1 MAHGVRDIVAKSPKF
16 QSGKGMATPPD
27 KTAPQAADG
36 PKRRGRKPTPVEKP
50 TGEPGPDTYQAW
62 LAWLIYA
69 AGITQSDAAT
79 LIAKQTG
86 RPCSPRSVRAWLADA
101 ALDSASPCPEW
112 AVTALRRKLVATKK
126 ISG

>member
-1 MAHGVRDIVAKSPKF
+1 MAK
-16 QSGKGMATPPD
+16 TPE
-27 KTAPQAADG
+27 KTVPEAAEG
-36 PKRRGRKPTPVEKP
+36 PKRRGRKPTPVERP
-50 TGEPGPDTYQAW
+50 EGEPGQETYQAW

-69 AGITQSDAAT
+69 AGITQADAAA

-86 RPCSPRSVRAWLADA
+86 RPCSPRSVRAWLADP